1 MERLY
6 VAAVAGLALVLAIA
20 ASVLISRADYGSPGR
35 KTLQLLFVWLIPVV
49 GPMVAIAILRSTGIG
64 HTSRAQSEAAD
75 ENLPL
80 TLGNELIRDHLV
92 DHGGINSH
100 GGHDGH

>member
-1 MERLY
+1 
-6 VAAVAGLALVLAIA
+6 
-20 ASVLISRADYGSPGR
+20 
-35 KTLQLLFVWLIPVV
+35 
-49 GPMVAIAILRSTGIG
+49 MVAIAILGSTGIG